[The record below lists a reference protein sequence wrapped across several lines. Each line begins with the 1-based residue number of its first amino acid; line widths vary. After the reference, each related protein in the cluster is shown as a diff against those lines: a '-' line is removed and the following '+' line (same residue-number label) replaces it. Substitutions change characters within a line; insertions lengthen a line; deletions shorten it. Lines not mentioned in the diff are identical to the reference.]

1 MPRSNGRK
9 TWILKILRQ
18 YCSSDNSEH
27 KLMTCFVNVSSWAFL
42 TKEDKMQLLVL
53 FCKIQNCWYC
63 IDMVIISN
71 IILLIILGLNCFD
84 DGPDVSL
91 IEDGLRHLRHVDGG
105 TSQKKLLHQ
114 QLYPV
119 KIILVRGASFKLNLQ
134 KPIDFIKI
142 DFILQN
148 DLLVT
153 LLLRF
158 RSLRHCCYC
167 QGSLMEWSLQ
177 LWRIWTSAIKIAKI
191 IPAGLN

>member
-1 MPRSNGRK
+1 
-9 TWILKILRQ
+9 
-18 YCSSDNSEH
+18 
-27 KLMTCFVNVSSWAFL
+27 
-42 TKEDKMQLLVL
+42 
-53 FCKIQNCWYC
+53 
-63 IDMVIISN
+63 MVIISN
-71 IILLIILGLNCFD
+71 IILLVILGLNCFD

-167 QGSLMEWSLQ
+167 QGSLME
-177 LWRIWTSAIKIAKI
+177 
-191 IPAGLN
+191 